1 MPDLA
6 GRTVTDHATDIQ
18 CGHIIANT
26 EDKIRVMLDEQHA
39 EIAKAIIA
47 RDPAAARAAAN
58 IHLSFVQA
66 SLREAAGKAGR
77 RAGNGAAAPDAA
89 PVRRRKRADNAS
101 GA

>member
-1 MPDLA
+1 MNGA
-6 GRTVTDHATDIQ
+6 MWA
-18 CGHIIANT
+18 
-26 EDKIRVMLDEQHA
+26 K
-39 EIAKAIIA
+39 IAKAIIA